1 MNGGNIIW
9 AIDPLFAE
17 YDSLQKTSGA
27 YVAYDRNL
35 QIQNILFHYGARI
48 NNHLVQDLNCSKL
61 PVVTGKDASG
71 NPVIQRIPWPYYPLL
86 NNNATHRMVKNMDRV
101 LSQFPSSIDT
111 IATPGIQKTILLST
125 DTNSRILYTP
135 AMVSLSSVVGEE
147 DLRSFNKS
155 HLPVA
160 VLLEGKFKSPFTN
173 TINAAWKDSLLQ
185 NTGEAFLSKSNKVSK
200 QIVLADANILT
211 NHVQASAGPLP
222 MGMVPMENYQFGNR
236 DFFTNAIAYLN
247 EPEDILATREKEWI
261 VRTLNKE
268 KVAANRLF
276 WQMMLTILPLCL
288 IWAAYFLGLS
298 WRKRQFAA

>member
-1 MNGGNIIW
+1 
-9 AIDPLFAE
+9 
-17 YDSLQKTSGA
+17 
-27 YVAYDRNL
+27 
-35 QIQNILFHYGARI
+35 
-48 NNHLVQDLNCSKL
+48 
-61 PVVTGKDASG
+61 
-71 NPVIQRIPWPYYPLL
+71 
-86 NNNATHRMVKNMDRV
+86 
-101 LSQFPSSIDT
+101 
-111 IATPGIQKTILLST
+111 
-125 DTNSRILYTP
+125 
-135 AMVSLSSVVGEE
+135 
-147 DLRSFNKS
+147 
-155 HLPVA
+155 
-160 VLLEGKFKSPFTN
+160 
-173 TINAAWKDSLLQ
+173 LQ